1 MTLAPCEAA
10 YFSTCEPVPESSGSE
25 RMIDAPLVMSDCASV
40 RNVWSD
46 FWAFWMMMS
55 VAGTPAARSAFLMSG
70 WSNSTYRVELVVSG
84 RIAAILP
91 LPEAASD
98 FRAAIAVKSLVN
110 DDVEIDGAAA
120 AELVP
125 AADDVVPPPAAAD
138 DLGDDDDEVEMPHA
152 AIASAP

>member
-1 MTLAPCEAA
+1 
-10 YFSTCEPVPESSGSE
+10 
-25 RMIDAPLVMSDCASV
+25 
-40 RNVWSD
+40 
-46 FWAFWMMMS
+46 MMMS
-55 VAGTPAARSAFLMSG
+55 DAGTPAARSAFLMSG

-110 DDVEIDGAAA
+110 DDVAA

-138 DLGDDDDEVEMPHA
+138 ELVDDDDEFELPHA
-152 AIASAP
+152 AIASAPDTANA